1 MRAFLLVAVA
11 ASLAAQDREA
21 ALGEHVAAQMRKDTT
36 PADPSVREYVEAL
49 AKRLAPP
56 DSHWEIDVV
65 VEDLGWKTY
74 EPVWVPGHLFVPA
87 RLVLSTRSEAELAGL
102 LAHAMSHVARRTA
115 GGTIYLGNAAPLDS
129 GMEAG
134 TDERAVRLLA
144 AAGYDPRALID
155 YLRRLEPSPATRI
168 VSLEDAVAGIPP
180 RAEWVESSGGFVEA
194 QERLRRSLAAR
205 PPRKPSLFRDDR

>member
-1 MRAFLLVAVA
+1 MRAFLLLAIA
-11 ASLAAQDREA
+11 GSLAAQDREA
-21 ALGEHVAAQMRKDTT
+21 ALGEHVAARMRRDTT
-36 PADPSVREYVEAL
+36 PADPAVREYVGAL

-74 EPVWVPGHLFVPA
+74 EPVWVPGHLFVAA
-87 RLVLSTRSEAELAGL
+87 RLILSTRSEAELAGL

-115 GGTIYLGNAAPLDS
+115 GGTVIFGNTAPLDTET
-129 GMEAG
+129 EAG
-134 TDERAVRLLA
+134 ADERAVRLLA

-155 YLRRLEPSPATRI
+155 YLRRLQPSPATRI
-168 VSLEDAVAGIPP
+168 VSLEGVVAGIPP
-180 RAEWVESSGGFVEA
+180 RAEWVDSTGDFVEA
-194 QERLRRSLAAR
+194 QERLRRSLAPR